1 MSPPFFSPARDG
13 PTYASPMQNLF
24 DAASRD
30 SILAR
35 LSSLQPG
42 AARQWG
48 KMGVAQMLAHCSIA
62 MEAATGDRPR
72 KQQLIGKL
80 LAWMVRSKLLGD
92 QPFSKNSPTDPTFI
106 VRDEKDFDVEKRRL
120 MSVVSKFCNGGRDN
134 ASRQTHSFL
143 GKMSGDEWGVMMYK
157 HIDHHLNQFDA

>member
-1 MSPPFFSPARDG
+1 MP
-13 PTYASPMQNLF
+13 NLF

-42 AARQWG
+42 ATRQWG

-72 KQQLIGKL
+72 EQQLIGKL
-80 LAWMVRSKLLGD
+80 LGWMVRSKLLGD
-92 QPFSKNSPTDPTFI
+92 QPFSRNSPTDPTFI

-120 MSVVSKFCNGGRDN
+120 ISVVSKFCERGPEE
-134 ASRQTHSFL
+134 AARQTHSFL
-143 GKMSGDEWGVMMYK
+143 GKLSGDEWGVMMHK
-157 HIDHHLNQFDA
+157 HIDHHLKQFDA